1 MKNQRCQPLAS
12 LRNENAAPRLWART
26 MSKNGVTLR
35 ASPSWKVATIIALVI
50 WSRTITARAMPSQGA
65 SAPVRRVAIRPRV
78 RGSPA
83 PNRLAVQRPQIV
95 GCAGSW
101 PTSAR

>member
-26 MSKNGVTLR
+26 MSKNGVTRR
-35 ASPSWKVATIIALVI
+35 ASPSWNAATIIALVS

-65 SAPVRRVAIRPRV
+65 SAARASRRHQATV

-95 GCAGSW
+95 GCAGSA